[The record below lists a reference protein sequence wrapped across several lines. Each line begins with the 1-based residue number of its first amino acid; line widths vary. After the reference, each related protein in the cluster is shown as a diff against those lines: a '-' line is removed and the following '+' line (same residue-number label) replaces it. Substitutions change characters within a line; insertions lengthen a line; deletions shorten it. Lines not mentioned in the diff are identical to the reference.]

1 MQDGWPLGRYVFDCE
16 NKLVIILGEATGFSY
31 ILSLDGIEVRVLD
44 LIPLIL
50 AFSRK
55 GRRIG

>member
-1 MQDGWPLGRYVFDCE
+1 MDIFGNGNRVVRCGQ
-16 NKLVIILGEATGFSY
+16 AAAFSY
-31 ILSLDGIEVRVLD
+31 IRSLDGIEVRVLD

-55 GRRIG
+55 GRRNRMAVSRI